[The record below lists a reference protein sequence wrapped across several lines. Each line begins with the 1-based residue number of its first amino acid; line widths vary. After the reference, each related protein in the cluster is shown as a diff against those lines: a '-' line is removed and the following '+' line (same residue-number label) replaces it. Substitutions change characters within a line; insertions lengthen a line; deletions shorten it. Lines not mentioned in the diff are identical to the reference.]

1 MNNFYDDED
10 IFSALG
16 LKEEWEDEETAD
28 VYAEEDARILKEYGF
43 WFNTFRYRSSPSLS
57 GYKYS
62 YCELQAHSE
71 SR

>member
-1 MNNFYDDED
+1 MNFFTIMNNFYDDED

-43 WFNTFRYRSSPSLS
+43 
-57 GYKYS
+57 
-62 YCELQAHSE
+62 
-71 SR
+71 

>member
-1 MNNFYDDED
+1 MKRTLALLLIRSLLFELFTIMNNFYDDED

-43 WFNTFRYRSSPSLS
+43 
-57 GYKYS
+57 
-62 YCELQAHSE
+62 
-71 SR
+71 